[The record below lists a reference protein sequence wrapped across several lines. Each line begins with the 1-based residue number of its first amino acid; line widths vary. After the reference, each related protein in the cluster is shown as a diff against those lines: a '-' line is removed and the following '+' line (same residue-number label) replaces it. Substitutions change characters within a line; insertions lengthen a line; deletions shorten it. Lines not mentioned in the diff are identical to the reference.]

1 MLKLFPSQFFFD
13 PVTERRY
20 VEWMFRKTKFFL
32 VSTVLLI
39 FAIISAITIA
49 NICISGF
56 ETVLDTVFFVRI
68 AVAVIC
74 LFTLAGIACL
84 EALQARKILFYTTLL
99 LTVMAF
105 LDTYFWVWKVGYF
118 TPEAQM
124 ITIYMFMMVPV
135 LNVEHKVITGFLVLA
150 GLVVCWYIYRA
161 DIFWSLFYAVLMYV
175 INIVLYYK
183 FDLLLRLQY
192 QTICSEH
199 ERSNRDMLTGV
210 YNKNAF
216 VTMFRED
223 INSLR
228 APEKMLV
235 GVVDI
240 DCFKE
245 YNDSYGHLAG
255 DKVLAQVAQALLSFG
270 FDRVYRFGGE
280 EFVFT
285 LKREVYSR
293 EKAPN
298 VCGVIAGLNIP
309 HQTSL
314 ASEYLT
320 ISAGIIT
327 VMRDNR
333 RCDEVSEKRID
344 SIVQKADANMYEAK
358 KQGRNQSVVSRLP
371 LVV

>member
-1 MLKLFPSQFFFD
+1 MLKLFPSQYFFD

-20 VEWMFRKTKFFL
+20 VEWIFRKTKLFL

-39 FAIISAITIA
+39 FVVISSITSA
-49 NICISGF
+49 NIYISGF
-56 ETVLDTVFFVRI
+56 ETVLDTVFFVRV

-84 EALQARKILFYTTLL
+84 EALQARKVLFITTLL
-99 LTVMAF
+99 LTLMAF
-105 LDTYFWVWKVGYF
+105 FDTYFWVGRVGYF

-135 LNVEHKVITGFLVLA
+135 LNVEHKVITGLLVLA
-150 GLVVCWYIYRA
+150 GLLVCWYIYRA
-161 DIFWSLFYAVLMYV
+161 DIFWSLFYTVLMYV

-192 QTICSEH
+192 KTICTEH

-216 VTMFRED
+216 VTMFRDD
-223 INSLR
+223 INSLLVT
-228 APEKMLV
+228 EKMLV

-240 DCFKE
+240 DWFKE

-285 LKREVYSR
+285 LKREAYSR
-293 EKAPN
+293 EKEPN
-298 VCGVIAGLNIP
+298 VCGVIANLNIP
-309 HQTSL
+309 HQSSR
-314 ASEYLT
+314 AGEYLT

-333 RCDEVSEKRID
+333 RSDEVSEKRLE
-344 SIVQKADANMYEAK
+344 SIVQAADANMYEAK
-358 KQGRNQSVVSRLP
+358 KQGRNRPVISRLP
-371 LVV
+371 LMV